1 MPQFLARPN
10 LRKYLA
16 NTSWLMGERVIRMV
30 VSLFVGI
37 YVIRFL
43 GPERFGILSY
53 VLSFVLLFSPL
64 LHLGHREIIVLDLVK
79 SPEKRDLI
87 LGSAI
92 LLRLGGSVLL
102 LGGVSV
108 GIQFVENDQQTLLMI
123 VIISVGI
130 MFQSWELVDY
140 YFQSQVQSKYTVWAQ
155 TIQLIVVS
163 LCKLSLIFWQA
174 SLFWFV
180 IVFSIE
186 YVILAILYL
195 IMYIW
200 RVGWFPIRRCNLKY
214 TQKLLKNSLPLLFST
229 MAIMIYMKI
238 DQIMLKEL
246 VGAASVGIYSAA
258 VKLCEVWYQFPVLIA
273 GSYYPVII
281 AAKASNS
288 ELYYSYLQKLYSF
301 LIWGAIAIAIPT
313 TIFSD
318 WIIHNLYGNEFA
330 KSVVILQIYAWASVF
345 VFMGVANHKWLL
357 IENCQKYILLTT
369 LLGMVIN
376 IVCNMILIPLYGAS
390 GAAVASLI
398 SYGIG
403 SYGSL
408 LFFPR
413 LRVAFWLATKSF
425 NPFLHF
431 SFKQTSE
438 K

>member
-1 MPQFLARPN
+1 MPQFLARPD
-10 LRKYLA
+10 LRKYFA
-16 NTSWLMGERVIRMV
+16 NTSWLLVERFIRMV

-37 YVIRFL
+37 YVTRFL

-64 LHLGHREIIVLDLVK
+64 LHLGHREIIVLDLIK

-92 LLRLGGSVLL
+92 LLRLGGAVLL
-102 LGGVSV
+102 VGGVSV

-123 VIISVGI
+123 GIISVGI

-163 LCKLSLIFWQA
+163 LCKLALIFWQA

-229 MAIMIYMKI
+229 IAIMIYMKI

-246 VGAASVGIYSAA
+246 VGPASVGIYSAA
-258 VKLCEVWYQFPVLIA
+258 VKLCEAWYQFPVLVA
-273 GSYYPVII
+273 GSYYPAII
-281 AAKASNS
+281 GAKVNNS
-288 ELYYSYLQKLYSF
+288 ELYNSYLQKLYSF
-301 LIWGAIAIAIPT
+301 LVWGAIAIAIPT
-313 TIFSD
+313 TLFSD

-376 IVCNMILIPLYGAS
+376 IVCNIILIPLYGAS

-398 SYGIG
+398 SYGIA

-431 SFKQTSE
+431 AFKQTSE

>member
-53 VLSFVLLFSPL
+53 ALSFVLLFSPF
-64 LHLGHREIIVLDLVK
+64 LHLGHREIIVLDLIK

-92 LLRLGGSVLL
+92 LLRLGGAVLL
-102 LGGVSV
+102 VGGVFV

-123 VIISVGI
+123 GIISIGI
-130 MFQSWELVDY
+130 MFQSWELVEY

-163 LCKLSLIFWQA
+163 LCKLSLIYWQA

-214 TQKLLKNSLPLLFST
+214 TWKLLKNSLPLLFST

-246 VGAASVGIYSAA
+246 VGPASVGIYSAA
-258 VKLCEVWYQFPVLIA
+258 VKLCEVWYQFPVLVA
-273 GSYYPVII
+273 GSYFPVII
-281 AAKASNS
+281 AAKSNNS
-288 ELYYSYLQKLYSF
+288 ELYYSYLQKLYGF
-301 LIWGAIAIAIPT
+301 LVWSAIAIAIPT
-313 TIFSD
+313 TLFSD

-330 KSVVILQIYAWASVF
+330 KSVIILQIYAWASVF

-431 SFKQTSE
+431 SFKQTS
-438 K
+438 

>member
-431 SFKQTSE
+431 SFKQTS
-438 K
+438 

>member
-1 MPQFLARPN
+1 MPQFLARSN

-229 MAIMIYMKI
+229 IAIMIYMKI

-431 SFKQTSE
+431 SFKQTS
-438 K
+438 

>member
-1 MPQFLARPN
+1 MPQFLARPD
-10 LRKYLA
+10 LRKYFA
-16 NTSWLMGERVIRMV
+16 NTSWLLVERFFRMV

-37 YVIRFL
+37 YVTRFL

-64 LHLGHREIIVLDLVK
+64 LHLGHREIIVLDLIK

-92 LLRLGGSVLL
+92 LLRLGGAVLL
-102 LGGVSV
+102 VGGVSV

-123 VIISVGI
+123 SIISVGI

-155 TIQLIVVS
+155 IIQLIVVS
-163 LCKLSLIFWQA
+163 LCKLALIFWQA

-229 MAIMIYMKI
+229 IAIMIYMKI

-246 VGAASVGIYSAA
+246 VGPASVGIYSAA
-258 VKLCEVWYQFPVLIA
+258 VKLCEVWYQFPVLVA
-273 GSYYPVII
+273 GSYYPAII
-281 AAKASNS
+281 GAKVNNS
-288 ELYYSYLQKLYSF
+288 ELYNSYLQKLYSF
-301 LIWGAIAIAIPT
+301 LVWGAIAIAIPT
-313 TIFSD
+313 TLFSD

-376 IVCNMILIPLYGAS
+376 IVCNIILIPLYGAS

-431 SFKQTSE
+431 AFKQNSE

>member
-1 MPQFLARPN
+1 MPQFLARPG
-10 LRKYLA
+10 LRKYFA
-16 NTSWLMGERVIRMV
+16 NTSWLLGERVIRMV

-37 YVIRFL
+37 YVTRFL

-53 VLSFVLLFSPL
+53 VLSFVLLFSPF
-64 LHLGHREIIVLDLVK
+64 LHLGHREIIVLDLIK

-92 LLRLGGSVLL
+92 LLRLGGAVLL
-102 LGGVSV
+102 GGGVSV

-123 VIISVGI
+123 GIISVGI

-163 LCKLSLIFWQA
+163 LCKLSLIYWQA

-229 MAIMIYMKI
+229 IAIMIYMKI

-246 VGAASVGIYSAA
+246 VGPASVGIYSAA
-258 VKLCEVWYQFPVLIA
+258 VKLCEVWYQFPVLVA
-273 GSYYPVII
+273 GSYFPVII
-281 AAKASNS
+281 AAKANNS

-301 LIWGAIAIAIPT
+301 LVWGAIAIAIPT
-313 TIFSD
+313 TLFSD

-376 IVCNMILIPLYGAS
+376 IVCNIILIPLYGAS

-431 SFKQTSE
+431 AFKQNSE

>member
-1 MPQFLARPN
+1 MPQFLARQN

-163 LCKLSLIFWQA
+163 LCKLSLIYWQA

>member
-1 MPQFLARPN
+1 MPQFLARPG
-10 LRKYLA
+10 LRKYFA
-16 NTSWLMGERVIRMV
+16 NTSWLLGERVIRMV

-37 YVIRFL
+37 YVTRFL

-53 VLSFVLLFSPL
+53 ALSFVLLFSPF
-64 LHLGHREIIVLDLVK
+64 LHLGHREIIVLDLIK

-92 LLRLGGSVLL
+92 LLRLGGAVLL
-102 LGGVSV
+102 GGGVSV

-123 VIISVGI
+123 SIISVGI

-200 RVGWFPIRRCNLKY
+200 RVGWFPFRRCNLKY

-229 MAIMIYMKI
+229 IAIMIYMKI

-246 VGAASVGIYSAA
+246 VGPASVGI
-258 VKLCEVWYQFPVLIA
+258 
-273 GSYYPVII
+273 
-281 AAKASNS
+281 
-288 ELYYSYLQKLYSF
+288 
-301 LIWGAIAIAIPT
+301 
-313 TIFSD
+313 
-318 WIIHNLYGNEFA
+318 
-330 KSVVILQIYAWASVF
+330 
-345 VFMGVANHKWLL
+345 
-357 IENCQKYILLTT
+357 
-369 LLGMVIN
+369 
-376 IVCNMILIPLYGAS
+376 
-390 GAAVASLI
+390 
-398 SYGIG
+398 
-403 SYGSL
+403 
-408 LFFPR
+408 
-413 LRVAFWLATKSF
+413 
-425 NPFLHF
+425 
-431 SFKQTSE
+431 
-438 K
+438 

>member
-16 NTSWLMGERVIRMV
+16 NTSWLMGERVIRIV

>member
-1 MPQFLARPN
+1 MPQFLARPG
-10 LRKYLA
+10 LRKYFA
-16 NTSWLMGERVIRMV
+16 NTSWLLGERVIRMV

-37 YVIRFL
+37 YVTRFL

-64 LHLGHREIIVLDLVK
+64 LHLGHREIIVLDLIK

-92 LLRLGGSVLL
+92 LLRLGGAVLL
-102 LGGVSV
+102 GGGVSV

-123 VIISVGI
+123 GIISVGI

-163 LCKLSLIFWQA
+163 LCKLALIFWQA

-180 IVFSIE
+180 LVFSIE

-229 MAIMIYMKI
+229 IAIMIYMKI

-246 VGAASVGIYSAA
+246 VGPASVGIYSAA
-258 VKLCEVWYQFPVLIA
+258 VKLCEVWYQFPVLVA
-273 GSYYPVII
+273 GSYYPAII
-281 AAKASNS
+281 GAKVNNS
-288 ELYYSYLQKLYSF
+288 ELYNSYLQKLYSF
-301 LIWGAIAIAIPT
+301 LVWGAIAIAIPT
-313 TIFSD
+313 TLFSD

-376 IVCNMILIPLYGAS
+376 IVCNIILIPLYGAS

-398 SYGIG
+398 SFGIG

-431 SFKQTSE
+431 AFKQNSE

>member
-1 MPQFLARPN
+1 MPQFLARPG
-10 LRKYLA
+10 LRKYFA
-16 NTSWLMGERVIRMV
+16 NTSWLLGERVIRMV

-37 YVIRFL
+37 YVTRFL

-64 LHLGHREIIVLDLVK
+64 LHLGHREIIVLDLIK

-92 LLRLGGSVLL
+92 LLRLGGAVLL
-102 LGGVSV
+102 VGGVSV

-123 VIISVGI
+123 GIISVGI

-163 LCKLSLIFWQA
+163 LCKLALIFWQA

-229 MAIMIYMKI
+229 IAIMIYMKI

-246 VGAASVGIYSAA
+246 VGPASVGIYSAA
-258 VKLCEVWYQFPVLIA
+258 VKLCEVWYQFPVLVA
-273 GSYYPVII
+273 GSYYPAII
-281 AAKASNS
+281 GAKVNNS
-288 ELYYSYLQKLYSF
+288 ELYNSYLQKLYSF
-301 LIWGAIAIAIPT
+301 LVWGAIAIAIPT
-313 TIFSD
+313 TLFSD

-369 LLGMVIN
+369 LLGMIIN
-376 IVCNMILIPLYGAS
+376 IVCNIILIPLYGAS

-398 SYGIG
+398 SFGIG

-431 SFKQTSE
+431 AIKQNSE

>member
-1 MPQFLARPN
+1 M
-10 LRKYLA
+10 
-16 NTSWLMGERVIRMV
+16 
-30 VSLFVGI
+30 
-37 YVIRFL
+37 
-43 GPERFGILSY
+43 
-53 VLSFVLLFSPL
+53 
-64 LHLGHREIIVLDLVK
+64 LDLIK

-92 LLRLGGSVLL
+92 LLRIGGAVLL
-102 LGGVSV
+102 GVGVSV
-108 GIQFVENDQQTLLMI
+108 GIQFGENDQQTLLMNG
-123 VIISVGI
+123 IISVGI

-163 LCKLSLIFWQA
+163 LCKLALIFWQA

-229 MAIMIYMKI
+229 IAIMIYMKI

-246 VGAASVGIYSAA
+246 VGPASVGIYSAA
-258 VKLCEVWYQFPVLIA
+258 VKLCEAWYQFPVLVA
-273 GSYYPVII
+273 GSYYPAII
-281 AAKASNS
+281 GAKVNNS
-288 ELYYSYLQKLYSF
+288 ELYNSYLQKLYSF
-301 LIWGAIAIAIPT
+301 LVWGAIAIAIPT
-313 TIFSD
+313 TLFSD

-376 IVCNMILIPLYGAS
+376 IVCNIILIPLYGAS

-398 SYGIG
+398 SFGIG

-431 SFKQTSE
+431 AFKQNSE

>member
-1 MPQFLARPN
+1 MPQFLARPG
-10 LRKYLA
+10 LRKYFA
-16 NTSWLMGERVIRMV
+16 NTSWLLGERVIRMV

-37 YVIRFL
+37 YVTRFL

-64 LHLGHREIIVLDLVK
+64 LHLGHREIIVLDLIK

-92 LLRLGGSVLL
+92 LLRLGGAVLL
-102 LGGVSV
+102 VGGVSV

-123 VIISVGI
+123 GIISVGI

-163 LCKLSLIFWQA
+163 LCKLALIFWQA

-229 MAIMIYMKI
+229 IAIMIYMKI

-246 VGAASVGIYSAA
+246 VGPASVGIYSAA
-258 VKLCEVWYQFPVLIA
+258 VKLCEAWYQFPVLVA
-273 GSYYPVII
+273 GSYYPAII
-281 AAKASNS
+281 GAKVNNS
-288 ELYYSYLQKLYSF
+288 ELYNSYLQKLYSF
-301 LIWGAIAIAIPT
+301 LVWGAIAIAIPT
-313 TIFSD
+313 TLFSD

-376 IVCNMILIPLYGAS
+376 IVCNIILIPLYGAS

-431 SFKQTSE
+431 AFKQNSE

>member
-1 MPQFLARPN
+1 
-10 LRKYLA
+10 
-16 NTSWLMGERVIRMV
+16 MV

-37 YVIRFL
+37 YVTRFL

-92 LLRLGGSVLL
+92 LLRLGGAVLL
-102 LGGVSV
+102 VGGVSV

-123 VIISVGI
+123 SIISVGI
-130 MFQSWELVDY
+130 MFQSRELVDY

-163 LCKLSLIFWQA
+163 LCKLALIFWQA

-229 MAIMIYMKI
+229 IAIMIYMKI

-246 VGAASVGIYSAA
+246 VGPTSVGIYSAA
-258 VKLCEVWYQFPVLIA
+258 VKLCEAWYQFPVLVA
-273 GSYYPVII
+273 GSYYPAII
-281 AAKASNS
+281 GAKVNNS
-288 ELYYSYLQKLYSF
+288 ELYNSYLQKLYSF
-301 LIWGAIAIAIPT
+301 LVWGAIAIAIPT
-313 TIFSD
+313 TLFSD

-376 IVCNMILIPLYGAS
+376 IVCNIILIPLYGAS

-431 SFKQTSE
+431 AFKQNSE

>member
-123 VIISVGI
+123 GIISIGI

-163 LCKLSLIFWQA
+163 LCKLSLIYWQA

-376 IVCNMILIPLYGAS
+376 IVCNIILIPLYGAS

-431 SFKQTSE
+431 SFKQTS
-438 K
+438 

>member
-1 MPQFLARPN
+1 MPQFLARPD
-10 LRKYLA
+10 LRKYFA
-16 NTSWLMGERVIRMV
+16 NTSWLLVERFIRMV

-37 YVIRFL
+37 YVTRFL

-64 LHLGHREIIVLDLVK
+64 LHLGHREIIVLDLIK

-92 LLRLGGSVLL
+92 LLRLGGAVLL
-102 LGGVSV
+102 VGGVSV

-123 VIISVGI
+123 SIISVGI

-163 LCKLSLIFWQA
+163 LCKLALIFWQA

-180 IVFSIE
+180 IVYSIE

-229 MAIMIYMKI
+229 IAIMIYMKI

-246 VGAASVGIYSAA
+246 VGPASVGIYSAA
-258 VKLCEVWYQFPVLIA
+258 VKLCEAWYQFPVLVA
-273 GSYYPVII
+273 GSYFPAII
-281 AAKASNS
+281 GAKVNNS
-288 ELYYSYLQKLYSF
+288 ELYNSYLQKLYSF
-301 LIWGAIAIAIPT
+301 LVWGAIAIAIPT
-313 TIFSD
+313 TLFSD

-376 IVCNMILIPLYGAS
+376 IVCNIILIPLYGAS

-431 SFKQTSE
+431 AFKQNSE

>member
-1 MPQFLARPN
+1 MPQFLARPD
-10 LRKYLA
+10 LRKYFA
-16 NTSWLMGERVIRMV
+16 NTSWLLGERVIRMV

-37 YVIRFL
+37 YVTRFL

-92 LLRLGGSVLL
+92 LLRLGGAVLL
-102 LGGVSV
+102 VGGVSV

-123 VIISVGI
+123 GIISVGI

-163 LCKLSLIFWQA
+163 LCKLALIFWQA

-229 MAIMIYMKI
+229 IAIMIYMKI

-246 VGAASVGIYSAA
+246 VGPASVGIYSAA
-258 VKLCEVWYQFPVLIA
+258 VKLCEVWYQFPVLVA
-273 GSYYPVII
+273 GSYFPVII
-281 AAKASNS
+281 AAKGNNS

-301 LIWGAIAIAIPT
+301 LVWSAIAIAIPT
-313 TIFSD
+313 TLFSD

-376 IVCNMILIPLYGAS
+376 IVCNIILIPLYGAS

-431 SFKQTSE
+431 AFKQNSE

>member
-214 TQKLLKNSLPLLFST
+214 TRKLLKNSLPLLFST

-246 VGAASVGIYSAA
+246 VGPASVGIYSAA

-431 SFKQTSE
+431 SFKQTS
-438 K
+438 

>member
-1 MPQFLARPN
+1 MPQFLARPG
-10 LRKYLA
+10 LRKYFA
-16 NTSWLMGERVIRMV
+16 NTSWLLVERFIRMV

-37 YVIRFL
+37 YVTRFL

-64 LHLGHREIIVLDLVK
+64 LHLGHREIIVLDLIK

-92 LLRLGGSVLL
+92 LLRLGGAVLL
-102 LGGVSV
+102 VGGVSV

-123 VIISVGI
+123 GIISVGI

-163 LCKLSLIFWQA
+163 LCKLALIFWQA

-180 IVFSIE
+180 IVYSIE

-229 MAIMIYMKI
+229 IAIMIYMKI

-246 VGAASVGIYSAA
+246 VGPTSVGIYSAA
-258 VKLCEVWYQFPVLIA
+258 VKLCEAWYQFPVLVA
-273 GSYYPVII
+273 GSYYPAII
-281 AAKASNS
+281 GAKVNNS
-288 ELYYSYLQKLYSF
+288 ELYNSYLQKLYSF
-301 LIWGAIAIAIPT
+301 LVWGAIAIAIPT
-313 TIFSD
+313 TLFSD

-376 IVCNMILIPLYGAS
+376 IVCNIILIPLYGAS

-431 SFKQTSE
+431 AFKQNSE

>member
-53 VLSFVLLFSPL
+53 ALSFVLLFSPF
-64 LHLGHREIIVLDLVK
+64 LHLGHREIIVLDLIK

-92 LLRLGGSVLL
+92 LLRIGGAVLL
-102 LGGVSV
+102 GVGVSV

-123 VIISVGI
+123 GIISVGI

-163 LCKLSLIFWQA
+163 LCKLSLIYWQA

-200 RVGWFPIRRCNLKY
+200 RVGWFPIRRYNLKY

-246 VGAASVGIYSAA
+246 VGPASVGIYSAA
-258 VKLCEVWYQFPVLIA
+258 VKLCEAWYQFPVLVA
-273 GSYYPVII
+273 GSYFPAII
-281 AAKASNS
+281 GAKVNNF
-288 ELYYSYLQKLYSF
+288 ELYNSYLQKLYSF
-301 LIWGAIAIAIPT
+301 LVWCAIAIAIPT
-313 TIFSD
+313 TLFSD

-376 IVCNMILIPLYGAS
+376 IVCNIILIPLYGAS

-431 SFKQTSE
+431 AFKQNSE

>member
-1 MPQFLARPN
+1 MPQFLARSN

-431 SFKQTSE
+431 SFKQTS
-438 K
+438 

>member
-123 VIISVGI
+123 GIISAGI
-130 MFQSWELVDY
+130 MFQSWELVEY

>member
-246 VGAASVGIYSAA
+246 VGPASVGIYSAA

-431 SFKQTSE
+431 SFKQTS
-438 K
+438 